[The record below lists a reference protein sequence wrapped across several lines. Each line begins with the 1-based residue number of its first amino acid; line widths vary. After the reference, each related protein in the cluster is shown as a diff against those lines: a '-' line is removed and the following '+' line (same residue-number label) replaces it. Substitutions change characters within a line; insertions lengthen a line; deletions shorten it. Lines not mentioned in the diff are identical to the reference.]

1 MIMNSLPKDRISKP
15 KKSGYVAVKT
25 ISKDKCIR

>member
-1 MIMNSLPKDRISKP
+1 MIMNSLPNDRIPKP

-25 ISKDKCIR
+25 LFLMISV